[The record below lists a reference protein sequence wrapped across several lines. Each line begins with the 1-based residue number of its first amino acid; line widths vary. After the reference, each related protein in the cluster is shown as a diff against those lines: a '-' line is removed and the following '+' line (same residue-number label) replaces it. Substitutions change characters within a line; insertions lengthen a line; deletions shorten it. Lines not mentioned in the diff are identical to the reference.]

1 MRRRSYSL
9 LIPRAA
15 ESEYMSVQVSGLPC
29 LSRFRLHSR
38 LLWKATAS
46 QEVAMMCCLYP
57 NLESPGPAR
66 TAYSVQA
73 RATGKKQVS
82 AVSMAHFSCP
92 LQLQLQP
99 SAESVVLREAHD

>member
-1 MRRRSYSL
+1 
-9 LIPRAA
+9 
-15 ESEYMSVQVSGLPC
+15 
-29 LSRFRLHSR
+29 
-38 LLWKATAS
+38 
-46 QEVAMMCCLYP
+46 MMCCLYP

-73 RATGKKQVS
+73 RATGKKKGS